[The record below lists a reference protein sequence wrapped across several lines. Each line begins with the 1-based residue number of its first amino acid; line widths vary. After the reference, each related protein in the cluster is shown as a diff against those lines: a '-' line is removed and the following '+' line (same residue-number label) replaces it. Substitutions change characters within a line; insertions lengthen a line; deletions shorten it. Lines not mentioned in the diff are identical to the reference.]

1 MRLPNDISTK
11 ENKLE
16 IEKVIRHITKIYKD
30 SNKEITFTS
39 GNSKQCR
46 LVEIPCNT
54 SIKSFSVYEKKTK
67 WLTNL
72 LKHVGAGGNDSGA
85 YYISTYLAKYN
96 ITSFLCATK
105 GIGVSIS

>member
-39 GNSKQCR
+39 GNSKQCH

-67 WLTNL
+67 WLKKSVKTCW
-72 LKHVGAGGNDSGA
+72 SG
-85 YYISTYLAKYN
+85 
-96 ITSFLCATK
+96 
-105 GIGVSIS
+105 